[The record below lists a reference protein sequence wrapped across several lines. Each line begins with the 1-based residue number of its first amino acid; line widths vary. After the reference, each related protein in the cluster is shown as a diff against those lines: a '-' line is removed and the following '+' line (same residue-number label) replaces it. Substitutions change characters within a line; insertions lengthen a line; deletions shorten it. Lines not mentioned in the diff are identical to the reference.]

1 MFSGVLIFIC
11 FLSPPA
17 PSLPPSLCHQLV
29 FSPADQD
36 KIPVWKKLTY
46 AVGAMPYAMCN
57 TVVGFYL
64 NIFLLEVAIVS

>member
-1 MFSGVLIFIC
+1 MLSGVLI
-11 FLSPPA
+11 LSVPPPPPPPA
-17 PSLPPSLCHQLV
+17 PSLCHQLV